1 MLYIN
6 ASCVCLAY
14 AFAREFA
21 VDTCAVDY
29 RSVDDPT
36 WYRARQ
42 VVVGSRGFRLKT
54 MSCQDRLGTRIRY
67 GKVKKR
73 KRFPAPL
80 SSGVRSYPQTP
91 VRFPIASEALR
102 KGATNQLEC

>member
-1 MLYIN
+1 M
-6 ASCVCLAY
+6 AY
-14 AFAREFA
+14 YVFAREFA
-21 VDTCAVDY
+21 VDTRAVDH
-29 RSVDDPT
+29 RSVDDPA
-36 WYRARQ
+36 WCRARQ
-42 VVVGSRGFRLKT
+42 VVVGRVFRWKT

-91 VRFPIASEALR
+91 VRFRIASEALR
-102 KGATNQLEC
+102 KGATNQLES